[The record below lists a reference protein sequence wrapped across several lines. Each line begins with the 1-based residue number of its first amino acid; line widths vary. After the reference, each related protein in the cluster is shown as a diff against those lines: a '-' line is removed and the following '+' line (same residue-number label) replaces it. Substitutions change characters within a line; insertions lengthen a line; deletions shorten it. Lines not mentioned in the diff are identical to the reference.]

1 MITTV
6 NEELP
11 SHFSKRY
18 WFHDCPNRVIPAVAA
33 GVYVVWRGD
42 ELIYA
47 GMSGKDI
54 EKKQQKR
61 KYGLATR
68 LSSHASGRLSGD
80 QMNVYVANRFVVPE
94 IDTAQQAQFAAGT
107 LRLDTLTRQY
117 IHEHFEYQYLVVER
131 SAEAYA
137 LERLCRCGHIFEQ
150 RPYLNPDKAAPTAAD
165 LSILDAILRE
175 SHQ

>member
-1 MITTV
+1 MIEIH
-6 NEELP
+6 NLHH
-11 SHFSKRY
+11 SSNHRFSERY
-18 WFHDCPNRVIPAVAA
+18 WFRDWPNRVIPAVAA

-61 KYGLATR
+61 KYGLVTR

-94 IDTAQQAQFAAGT
+94 IDAAQQVKFAAGT
-107 LRLDTLTRQY
+107 LRLDTHAPVHSRAPRVS
-117 IHEHFEYQYLVVER
+117 I
-131 SAEAYA
+131 SS
-137 LERLCRCGHIFEQ
+137 C
-150 RPYLNPDKAAPTAAD
+150 KA
-165 LSILDAILRE
+165 
-175 SHQ
+175 